1 MQKHCIEVAKD
12 ATDALNPSQVR
23 VHTSGQ
29 PVYALSRRLQQ
40 MFPDFPGPG
49 KYLPMLRGLFQK
61 NLKQLE
67 KRLLEIHRQFI
78 AGSGLIQCLD
88 QVKDSITGAGN
99 VVVKVSQITS
109 TRYML
114 HVCLCAEYKV
124 MRVVFDSFEST
135 DDIQDQM
142 EKKLPESPVFHY
154 WKMIFALQ
162 ILF

>member
-1 MQKHCIEVAKD
+1 
-12 ATDALNPSQVR
+12 
-23 VHTSGQ
+23 
-29 PVYALSRRLQQ
+29 